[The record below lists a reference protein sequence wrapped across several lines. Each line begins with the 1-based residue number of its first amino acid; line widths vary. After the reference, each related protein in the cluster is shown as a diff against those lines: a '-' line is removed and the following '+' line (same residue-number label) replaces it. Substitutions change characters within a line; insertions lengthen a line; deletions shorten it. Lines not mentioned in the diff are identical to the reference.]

1 MQTPFIYGEK
11 DVPNVHVFG
20 RLLLNQ
26 LQSPWQKVNLSRYEY
41 GDPRMK
47 PGENEIF
54 KRQRQRDRD
63 KRQKFVS
70 LREELRKVKQ

>member
-1 MQTPFIYGEK
+1 MAKSF
-11 DVPNVHVFG
+11 
-20 RLLLNQ
+20 
-26 LQSPWQKVNLSRYEY
+26 NLSRYEY